1 MKKFFDY
8 LKTRPLAYVS
18 LIVLVIFYLTMIFAE
33 FIVPYPA
40 TKTYE
45 NNTYHPANLQL
56 TAKGVKVREYRAIN
70 KSTWRYVRVKD
81 EECIHSFRFF
91 AKGAEYRLF
100 GIIKSDRHLFGTDSE
115 YPVYLLGADNLGRD
129 LFSRI
134 VCSNKSAY
142 GYTNGCK
149 RLRISSV

>member
-33 FIVPYPA
+33 FIAPYPA
-40 TKTYE
+40 TTTYE

-81 EECIHSFRFF
+81 E
-91 AKGAEYRLF
+91 
-100 GIIKSDRHLFGTDSE
+100 
-115 YPVYLLGADNLGRD
+115 
-129 LFSRI
+129 
-134 VCSNKSAY
+134 
-142 GYTNGCK
+142 
-149 RLRISSV
+149 